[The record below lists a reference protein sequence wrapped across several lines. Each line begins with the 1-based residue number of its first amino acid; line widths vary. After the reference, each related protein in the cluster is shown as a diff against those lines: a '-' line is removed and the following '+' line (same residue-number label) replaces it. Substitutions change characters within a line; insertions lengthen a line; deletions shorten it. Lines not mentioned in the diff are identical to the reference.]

1 MSSPFMWFDL
11 SAEDS
16 AEAATFYRQLFGWDV
31 ADANVGGYQAWI
43 MDGPQPWAGVVAAAS
58 GEQGRWLPY
67 VVVDDL
73 DRATEQAVKLGATVV
88 GEASD
93 GPAGTAVTIADP
105 GGARLALFKP
115 FPAGT

>member
-1 MSSPFMWFDL
+1 MWFDL
-11 SAEDS
+11 SAADS
-16 AEAATFYRQLFGWDV
+16 AEAAEFYRRLFGWDV
-31 ADANVGGYQAWI
+31 ADADVGGYQAWI
-43 MDGPQPWAGVVAAAS
+43 ADGPQPWAGVVAAAL

-105 GGARLALFKP
+105 GGAYLALFKP
-115 FPAGT
+115 FPAGE